1 VVEVEVFLVELA
13 VLVVLAVVELVV
25 MVEVQELQEQLI
37 QVADQEGV
45 HLLQDLHRLQMV
57 VQVLLLSPTNIE
69 TKIKCYGN
77 KFMWN
82 NTDRPRSF

>member
-1 VVEVEVFLVELA
+1 MFLVNLLAVLVELA
-13 VLVVLAVVELVV
+13 VVELAVV
-25 MVEVQELQEQLI
+25 VEVQVLQEQLI

-45 HLLQDLHRLQMV
+45 HLVQDLHHLQTV
-57 VQVLLLSPTNIE
+57 VQVLLLSPTNLE

-82 NTDRPRSF
+82 NFNREWYF